1 MKSAILLGVV
11 GALATGIAIGVQ
23 STLSSRI
30 GGLIGHIRTGLL
42 TNLIGGIVAGGIV
55 LVMVLRQG
63 AGSWRVPAAPS
74 VMLLVSGTLGLLIIT
89 GIAFSFQRTGVAAGV
104 ATLILG
110 QLAVSVIVDTKGVGD
125 VAPIS
130 LTWQRLLGLL
140 VMGAAVYLLL
150 PRE

>member
-1 MKSAILLGVV
+1 LKSAILLGVV
-11 GALATGIAIGVQ
+11 AALATGVAIGVQ
-23 STLSSRI
+23 STLSSRV
-30 GGLIGHIRTGLL
+30 GGLIGHVRTGLL

-55 LVMVLRQG
+55 LVLVLRQG
-63 AGSWRVPAAPS
+63 AGAWRVPAAPS

-89 GIAFSFQRTGVAAGV
+89 GIAFSFQRTGVAAGF

-110 QLAVSVIVDTKGVGD
+110 QLAVSVIVDTIGIGD
-125 VAPIS
+125 VAPIP

-140 VMGAAVYLLL
+140 VMGLAVYLLL